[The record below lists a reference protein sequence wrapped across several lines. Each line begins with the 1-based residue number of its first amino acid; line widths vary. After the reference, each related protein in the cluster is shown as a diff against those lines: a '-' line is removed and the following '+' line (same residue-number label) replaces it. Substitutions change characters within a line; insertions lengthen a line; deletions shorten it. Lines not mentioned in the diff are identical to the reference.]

1 MRKQFLRTL
10 VISGIA
16 TGLIA
21 CGNASAPTAQP
32 TVAGAVAAVATA
44 TVQPTVDLGSLVATP
59 AQTDSS
65 SMTTMLV
72 SGTGEVKTLNDADL
86 NFQVTGTVSEI
97 SAREGATV
105 KAGDLIATL
114 DTTLYDQQIAQA
126 NANLASAKATL
137 NGLRAGGPD
146 DLLAQA
152 QLKQALAALETTKPG
167 SKSADARA
175 ATLSLEVAQSNL
187 KSTKDRLSLAK
198 TQSQLQLDIANQTLT
213 QATSQLTYDQWN
225 WEWVVNEGTDPVQPT
240 MMGRPNKIGDST
252 IKRYKMAYEIS
263 VSRRD
268 AAQIGLRNAQI
279 GYDQAVQGELVGNNT
294 AQQQLQQAQL
304 AYDRVV
310 NPTGRD
316 LANIEA
322 TVASAQAAVNRI
334 TAARAQAEAGV
345 AQAEAALT
353 LATINRSRAEIRA
366 PFAGTIAYITIAVG
380 DPANPAGRPVVQ
392 LVDTANLRVDALIS
406 DADIG
411 NVTVGQR
418 VTVSVDAVR
427 GQTYE
432 GTVAFVSPIAVG
444 VGNVRSYTIH
454 VDLIDTTNLR
464 AGMSARVNLLG
475 E

>member
-1 MRKQFLRTL
+1 MRKHFLRTL
-10 VISGIA
+10 VISSIA

-21 CGNASAPTAQP
+21 CGQANASTAKP
-32 TVAGAVAAVATA
+32 TVAGASTVIATA
-44 TVQPTVDLGSLVATP
+44 TAQPTVDLGNLVATAQP
-59 AQTDSS
+59 ADSS

-72 SGTGEVKTLNDADL
+72 SGTGEVKTLNDAEL

-97 SAREGATV
+97 SGREGAKV

-114 DTTLYDQQIAQA
+114 DTTLYDQQVAQA
-126 NANLASAKATL
+126 TANLASAKAIL
-137 NGLRAGGPD
+137 NGLRPGGPD
-146 DLLAQA
+146 DVVAQA
-152 QLKQALAALETTKPG
+152 QLKQALAAQDTTKPG
-167 SKSADARA
+167 STSADARA

-187 KSTKDRLSLAK
+187 KSTKDRLSLSK
-198 TQSQLQLDIANQTLT
+198 TQAQLQLDLANQSLT

-240 MMGRPNKIGDST
+240 MMGRPTKIGDST
-252 IKRYKMAYEIS
+252 IKRYKMAYEVS

-268 AAQIGLRNAQI
+268 AAQISLRNAQI
-279 GYDQAVQGELVGNNT
+279 GSDQAVQAELVGNNT
-294 AQQQLQQAQL
+294 AQQQLDQAQL

-316 LANIEA
+316 LAALEA
-322 TVASAQAAVNRI
+322 TVASAEAAVNRI
-334 TAARAQAEAGV
+334 TASRAQAEAGV

-353 LATINRSRAEIRA
+353 LATINRGRAEIRA
-366 PFAGTIAYITIAVG
+366 PFDGTIAYITISVG

-392 LVDTANLRVDALIS
+392 VVDTDNLRIDALIS

-411 NVTVGQR
+411 NVSVGQT
-418 VTVSVDAVR
+418 VSVSVDAVP
-427 GQTYE
+427 GQQYD
-432 GTVAFVSPIAVG
+432 GTVSFVSPIAVI

-454 VDLIDTTNLR
+454 VDLNDTTSLR

-475 E
+475 Q

>member
-21 CGNASAPTAQP
+21 CGQATASDTKPTSAPAS
-32 TVAGAVAAVATA
+32 VVATA
-44 TVQPTVDLGSLVATP
+44 TAQPTVDLGNLVATAAP
-59 AQTDSS
+59 TNSG
-65 SMTTMLV
+65 SMTASLV
-72 SGTGEVKTLNDADL
+72 SGTGEVKTLNDAEL
-86 NFQVTGTVSEI
+86 NFQVTGTVAEI
-97 SAREGATV
+97 PAKEGDIV
-105 KAGDLIATL
+105 KAGDLLATL
-114 DTTLYDQQIAQA
+114 DTTLYDQQVAQA
-126 NANLASAKATL
+126 TANLASAKATL

-152 QLKQALAALETTKPG
+152 QLKQALAAQDTTKPG
-167 SKSADARA
+167 STSADARA
-175 ATLSLEVAQSNL
+175 AALNLDVAKSNL
-187 KSTKDRLSLAK
+187 KSTKDRLSLSK
-198 TQSQLQLDIANQTLT
+198 TQAQLQLDIANQSLT

-252 IKRYKMAYEIS
+252 IKRYKMAYEVA

-268 AAQIGLRNAQI
+268 AAAISLRNAQI
-279 GYDQAVQGELVGNNT
+279 GYDQAVQAEQVGNNT
-294 AQQQLQQAQL
+294 AQQQLDQAQL

-316 LANIEA
+316 LANLEA

-334 TAARAQAEAGV
+334 VASRAQAEAGV

-366 PFAGTIAYITIAVG
+366 PFDGTIAYITIAVG
-380 DPANPAGRPVVQ
+380 DPANPAGRPVIQV
-392 LVDTANLRVDALIS
+392 VDTNNLRIDALIS

-411 NVTVGQR
+411 NVALNQN
-418 VTVSVDAVR
+418 VTVSVDAVP
-427 GQTYE
+427 GQQYE
-432 GTVAFVSPIAVG
+432 GTVSFVSPIAVG

-454 VDLIDTTNLR
+454 VDLKETTNLR
-464 AGMSARVNLLG
+464 AGMSARVNLLDQ
-475 E
+475 

>member
-32 TVAGAVAAVATA
+32 TAAGAVAAVATA

-59 AQTDSS
+59 AQSDSS

-72 SGTGEVKTLNDADL
+72 SGTGEVKTLNDAEL

-126 NANLASAKATL
+126 NANLAS
-137 NGLRAGGPD
+137 PD
-146 DLLAQA
+146 DLFAQA
-152 QLKQALAALETTKPG
+152 QLKQALAAQETTKPG
-167 SKSADARA
+167 STSADARA

-392 LVDTANLRVDALIS
+392 LVDTANLRIDALIS

-418 VTVSVDAVR
+418 VTVSVDAVP

-454 VDLIDTTNLR
+454 VDLSDTTNLR